1 MVLAARGS
9 RATAQGTEPI
19 EDRELVDR
27 IKVNAGRVQLYSL
40 LAAALYTLTLLAASL
55 LIPWRLNLS
64 L

>member
-1 MVLAARGS
+1 MILAARGS

-19 EDRELVDR
+19 ENRELVDH
-27 IKVNAGRVQLYSL
+27 IKVKAGRIQLYSL
-40 LAAALYTLTLLAASL
+40 LAATLYTLILLAASL

>member
-1 MVLAARGS
+1 MFLAARGV
-9 RATAQGTEPI
+9 RATTQGTEAI
-19 EDRELVDR
+19 EDQQLVDR
-27 IKVNAGRVQLYSL
+27 IKVKAGRIQLYSL

>member
-1 MVLAARGS
+1 MFLAARGS

-19 EDRELVDR
+19 KDQQLVDL
-27 IKVNAGRVQLYSL
+27 IKAKAGRVQLYSL
-40 LAAALYTLTLLAASL
+40 VAATLYTLALLAASL